1 MNKKKYCRWA
11 ETSVPFSSKFHR
23 FSDTQTDNGYIFI
36 CSSVVLLCL
45 SLRLSLSI
53 LSSEDGPSYQP
64 ISSSRK
70 TEAISTPEEQQHIP
84 HTLHLHHACVWL
96 CGWLA
101 GLRVRVSRTFICTN
115 FGRVPHQQLSI
126 RVSLVSYVCHAAWI
140 SLFLYQSSQERL
152 DKKYICS
159 IIYIWSNFGTKQH
172 FWKAFL

>member
-1 MNKKKYCRWA
+1 M
-11 ETSVPFSSKFHR
+11 
-23 FSDTQTDNGYIFI
+23 
-36 CSSVVLLCL
+36 CL

-53 LSSEDGPSYQP
+53 LSSEDRPSYQP

-70 TEAISTPEEQQHIP
+70 TEAISTPEQQQHIP

-115 FGRVPHQQLSI
+115 FGRVPHQQLFI

-140 SLFLYQSSQERL
+140 SLFLHQSSQERL
-152 DKKYICS
+152 DKKYICLFVFRVC
-159 IIYIWSNFGTKQH
+159 IYNFMWSNFDTKRY
-172 FWKAFL
+172 FWKALFIDITVLETLFL